1 MVFYWKEDYNDI
13 MTHSAYAVDTMKL
26 IEFMILRLS
35 IREHIFHVCSYPY
48 FVGNVVKL
56 LIRLTLQSFFLLYMV
71 DLSNLLRHKF
81 KSA

>member
-13 MTHSAYAVDTMKL
+13 MAHCAYAIDTMKL

-35 IREHIFHVCSYPY
+35 IREHIFHVCSYSC

-56 LIRLTLQSFFLLYMV
+56 LIRLTLQSFF
-71 DLSNLLRHKF
+71 
-81 KSA
+81 